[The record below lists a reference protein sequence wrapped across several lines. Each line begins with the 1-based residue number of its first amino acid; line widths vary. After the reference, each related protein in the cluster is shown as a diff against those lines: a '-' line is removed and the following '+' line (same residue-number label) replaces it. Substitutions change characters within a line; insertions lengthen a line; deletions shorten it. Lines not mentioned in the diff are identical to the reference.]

1 MIPTEP
7 RGVPLKNKLLAPF
20 AVLLGLLVSGPAQ
33 AHHGTAAFD
42 MEKLTIVKGT
52 VTKFEFMNPH
62 AIVFID
68 VIGRNGNVEH
78 WMAESSSNNHL
89 SRGGYDKNAIK
100 AGDQVAVTGH
110 RAKNGAFTLELQC
123 QECSVV
129 DLQGKVLL
137 GYYF

>member
-1 MIPTEP
+1 V
-7 RGVPLKNKLLAPF
+7 GCPLKNKPSAPF
-20 AVLLGLLVSGPAQ
+20 AVALGLLVVSAPVL
-33 AHHGTAAFD
+33 AHHGTAVFD

-62 AIVFID
+62 VIVYID
-68 VIGRNGNVEH
+68 VKDKNGYIDH

-89 SRGGYDKNAIK
+89 SRGGYDKNTLK
-100 AGDQVAVTGH
+100 PGDQVAVTGH
-110 RAKNGAFTLELQC
+110 RAKNGANTLELQC

-129 DLQGKVLL
+129 DSQGRVLL

>member
-7 RGVPLKNKLLAPF
+7 RGVPLKNNLFSLF
-20 AVLLGLLVSGPAQ
+20 AVALGLLVTGPAL

-62 AIVFID
+62 AIVYID

-89 SRGGYDKNAIK
+89 SRGGYDKNALK
-100 AGDQVAVTGH
+100 PGDQVAVTGH

-129 DLQGKVLL
+129 DSQGKVLL